1 MLDEKLC
8 ENVLICNAAYR
19 TAYSIKPF
27 KFISDMAYGY
37 IRKYDRIK
45 YLAFWLKMCETVW

>member
-19 TAYSIKPF
+19 TAYSIKPS

-45 YLAFWLKMCETVW
+45 YLAFWLKMCENVW